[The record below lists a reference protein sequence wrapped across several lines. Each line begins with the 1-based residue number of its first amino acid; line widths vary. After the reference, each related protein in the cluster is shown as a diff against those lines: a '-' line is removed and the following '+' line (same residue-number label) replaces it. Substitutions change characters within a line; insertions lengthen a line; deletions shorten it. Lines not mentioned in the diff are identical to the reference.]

1 MLKVT
6 DLKKN
11 YSGFN
16 LDVSFDVEPNQIVGL
31 VGRNG
36 AGKSTTFKSILNLIT
51 PDSGQIILFD
61 KPINEFNQ
69 NDKQKIGTS
78 LPGSTFSEDFT
89 IQTISKI
96 MASFYSQFD
105 GVKFLSDVQKQ
116 GLPIDKKIKD
126 FSTGMLA
133 KLKILLALS
142 YEPDFLV
149 LDEPTNGLDVVVR
162 QQILDMLQ
170 DYMDEKDGQSILIS
184 SHISSDLEKLCDIII
199 VIDQGKIVFQDSIDS
214 LLNDYGFLKVSEA
227 DFAKL
232 DSKYLFKTKRS
243 EYGYECLTKHVRYYQ
258 ENYPELVVEKGSI
271 DEIIL
276 FLTQE
281 AK

>member
-89 IQTISKI
+89 IQTISKV

-170 DYMDEKDGQSILIS
+170 DYMDEKDGRSILIS
-184 SHISSDLEKLCDIII
+184 SHISSDLEKL
-199 VIDQGKIVFQDSIDS
+199 
-214 LLNDYGFLKVSEA
+214 
-227 DFAKL
+227 
-232 DSKYLFKTKRS
+232 
-243 EYGYECLTKHVRYYQ
+243 
-258 ENYPELVVEKGSI
+258 
-271 DEIIL
+271 
-276 FLTQE
+276 
-281 AK
+281 